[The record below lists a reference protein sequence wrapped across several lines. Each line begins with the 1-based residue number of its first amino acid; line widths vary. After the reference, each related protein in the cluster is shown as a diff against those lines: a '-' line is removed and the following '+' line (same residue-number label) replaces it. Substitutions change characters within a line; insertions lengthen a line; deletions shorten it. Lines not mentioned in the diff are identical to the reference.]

1 MSETAH
7 QSPASN
13 QPFELRPLL
22 DYPQRSAVL
31 SAAAQRAGAVDANE
45 CSPFETLRELGE
57 QGLLDLG
64 LEGSIAEQA
73 AVVHDLASECTAT
86 AFSLWAHRSSLEYL
100 SATGREIPRGMHEGT
115 EPASSAM
122 APAFKAAAG
131 IGEITVSLTEQDG
144 RLVLDGTIPWASNL
158 YPEGWI
164 VLPAIRRRDDGT
176 ETPVIVLTRDQAPG
190 VSVKPLKDLMA
201 LDATASGIL
210 RFESSPIQAQD
221 VLSEDVPGF
230 LAAVRGPFLLL
241 QSSFCLGL
249 AGAAL
254 ASADAAMSGA
264 AEVFRP
270 ERDEIVAEFERVR
283 AAVLRMAE
291 SPREQSARDLLQIRL
306 DAALLTGSATR
317 LEGKTVG
324 GKGYATSSPTARRA
338 REAAFLPVQSPTES
352 HLRWELRK
360 LG

>member
-1 MSETAH
+1 MSDSAS
-7 QSPASN
+7 QSPSSD

-22 DYPQRSAVL
+22 DYPQRESVL
-31 SAAAQRAGAVDANE
+31 AAAAQRSGAVDANE
-45 CSPFETLRELGE
+45 RSPFETLRELGE

-64 LEGSIAEQA
+64 LEGSIAQQA
-73 AVVHDLASECTAT
+73 AVVHDLATECTAT
-86 AFSLWAHRSSLEYL
+86 AFSLWAHRSSIEYL
-100 SATGREIPRGMHEGT
+100 AATGHEIPRGMRDGT

-131 IGEITVSLTEQDG
+131 
-144 RLVLDGTIPWASNL
+144 RFVLDGTIPWASNL

-164 VLPAIRRRDDGT
+164 VLPALRTDDDGS
-176 ETPVIVLTRDQAPG
+176 EAPVIVLTRNQAQG
-190 VSVKPLKDLMA
+190 VSVKPLQDLMA

-210 RFESSPIQAQD
+210 RFESSPIEAQD

-230 LAAVRGPFLLL
+230 LVAVRGPFLLL

-254 ASADAAMSGA
+254 ASANAAMTGA

-270 ERDEIVAEFERVR
+270 EQEEVVAEFERVR
-283 AAVLRMAE
+283 AAVLRMAD
-291 SPREQSARDLLQIRL
+291 SPREQSAQDLLQTRL
-306 DAALLTGSATR
+306 DAALLTGAATR

-324 GKGYATSSPTARRA
+324 GKGYAMSSPTARRA

>member
-1 MSETAH
+1 MSASAPET
-7 QSPASN
+7 SSLEE
-13 QPFELRPLL
+13 PFELRPLAE
-22 DYPQRSAVL
+22 YPQRESVI
-31 SAAAQRAGAVDANE
+31 AAAAERARCVDDNE
-45 CSPFETLRELGE
+45 CSPFETLRELGA

-64 LEGSIAEQA
+64 LEGSIAQQA
-73 AVVHDLASECTAT
+73 AVVHDLATECTAT
-86 AFSLWAHRSSLEYL
+86 AFSLWAHRSSIEYL
-100 SATGREIPRGMHEGT
+100 AATGHEIPRGMRDGT

-164 VLPAIRRRDDGT
+164 VLPALRRDDDGT

-190 VSVKPLKDLMA
+190 VSVKPLQDLMA

-210 RFESSPIQAQD
+210 RFESTPIEAQD
-221 VLSEDVPGF
+221 VLSEDVPAF

-254 ASADAAMSGA
+254 ASADEAMTGA

-270 ERDEIVAEFERVR
+270 ERDDVAAEYERVR
-283 AAVLRMAE
+283 DAVLRMVE
-291 SPREQSARDLLQIRL
+291 SPREQSAKDLLQVRL
-306 DAALLTGSATR
+306 DAALLTGAATR

-324 GKGYATSSPTARRA
+324 GKGYAMSSPTARRA